1 MIHGLLIFT
10 FFNMTAPHELEQQL
24 AQSLLQGD
32 HPSLSVLRAQ
42 WSVATV
48 KSRELS
54 GAGFFTN
61 FSMPAQAPNLGLCV
75 NFEIGDVNGEVSGVA
90 CGFLLFVRGG
100 SIDFLEG
107 RVWGGERF
115 PANPVIDRLNFVR
128 QRCKRSDVGGISDPR
143 FRGSRA
149 KAPALI

>member
-24 AQSLLQGD
+24 AQNLLQAA
-32 HPSLSVLRAQ
+32 LRAQ

-61 FSMPAQAPNLGLCV
+61 FLIPAQAPNLGLCV

-90 CGFLLFVRGG
+90 CGFLLFARDG

-107 RVWGGERF
+107 HVWGAERF
-115 PANPVIDRLNFVR
+115 PTNPVIDRLNFVR
-128 QRCKRSDVGGISDPR
+128 HKDVNDPMLVESPTR
-143 FRGSRA
+143 DFEARA
-149 KAPALI
+149 RKLPR